1 MEQNIDSIFAGVGV
15 DHHPTGAATAD
26 AAAGHYTV
34 PTMAMPCH
42 DPRPQGR
49 DPMPWHGPGLNI
61 TTSII
66 LLLFY
71 GMNLVFIIFYVGL
84 NSSFLKVVLH

>member
-15 DHHPTGAATAD
+15 VHHDHPTNRATAD

-34 PTMAMPCH
+34 PTMAIPCH
-42 DPRPQGR
+42 DPRPEGR
-49 DPMPWHGPGLNI
+49 YPMPWHGPGLNI
-61 TTSII
+61 TKSII

-71 GMNLVFIIFYVGL
+71 GMNLVFM
-84 NSSFLKVVLH
+84 SA